1 MKLTALIPAHND
13 DYTLGFCLR
22 SIADH
27 FDEIVVLDDC
37 SSDHTADVALDAAA
51 RHRHVRLIRYEGAQQ
66 LGWVRARNR
75 LLEATDSDHLF
86 WLDADDVLC
95 EYAAHRLREIA
106 KGPRPLVR
114 LELCE
119 MWGDFDH
126 TTQRLRHYDRC
137 HVYWNRRLLK
147 DVAWRGGSTAK
158 YQLDGKLKPARS
170 GGPLLFHVKGVKP
183 DRRLV
188 ERQYVRKW
196 LRAGAP
202 GRLEDFAGLAEMDED
217 DIHRRAVNMLLRSR
231 QDKLRRWVQGAPERP
246 TALRHRPQRFE
257 IVYRD
262 GKPVDRVDHEEDRS
276 DV

>member
-13 DYTLGFCLR
+13 DYTLAFCLR

-37 SSDHTADVALDAAA
+37 SSDHTADVALDAAS
-51 RHRHVRLIRYEGAQQ
+51 RHCHVRLIRYEGAQQ
-66 LGWVRARNR
+66 LGWIRARNH

-95 EYAAHRLREIA
+95 EYAAHVLRAIA
-106 KGPRPLVR
+106 EGGAPLVR
-114 LELCE
+114 LQICE

-137 HVYWNRRLLK
+137 HVYWNRRLFK
-147 DVAWRGGSTAK
+147 DAAWRGGSTAK
-158 YQLDGKLKPARS
+158 FGSDDLVRPAQS
-170 GGPLLFHVKGVKP
+170 PGPLLFHVKGVKP

-202 GRLEDFAGLAEMDED
+202 GRLEDFAGLSALGEEE
-217 DIHRRAVNMLLRSR
+217 IHRRALRMLLHSR
-231 QDKLRRWVQGAPERP
+231 QDKLRRWTQGAPERP
-246 TALRHRPQRFE
+246 AVLRHRPQRFE
-257 IVYRD
+257 IIYRD
-262 GKPVDRVDHEEDRS
+262 DKPVDRVDHEEEPS